1 MTFLY
6 LVNVYLWRV
15 SLVLGLQS
23 LLMVVAFLICSLF
36 HEFLNFLKEKRMAA
50 AHYTENN
57 GPLTVFRRAA
67 PRVVVGGIFHQST
80 HKQRGYI
87 ATFGQIDA
95 VRKVIRSSSM
105 VSATDMTMVL

>member
-1 MTFLY
+1 M
-6 LVNVYLWRV
+6 

-23 LLMVVAFLICSLF
+23 LAMVVAFLICNLF
-36 HEFLNFLKEKRMAA
+36 HEFLNYVKEKRMAA
-50 AHYTENN
+50 THYTENN
-57 GPLTVFRRAA
+57 GPFTIFGRVA
-67 PRVVVGGIFHQST
+67 PSVVVGGIFHNT

-95 VRKVIRSSSM
+95 ARKVIRSSSM